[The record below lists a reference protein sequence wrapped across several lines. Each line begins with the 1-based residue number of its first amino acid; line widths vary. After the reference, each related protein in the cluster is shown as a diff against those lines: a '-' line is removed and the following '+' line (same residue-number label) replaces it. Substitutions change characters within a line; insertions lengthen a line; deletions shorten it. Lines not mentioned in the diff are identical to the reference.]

1 MLDKGLSVR
10 QAEDIL
16 EVAGAYIALDKLG
29 WGTSL
34 LTPSLEQKLA
44 CYRAANVPVYLGG
57 TLFEAFYLRGCLDA
71 YCRLV
76 DRLGLQYVEVS
87 NGTITLP
94 LEEKLRLIRHL
105 SLHFRVLSEV
115 GTKDARAALPP
126 AAWVEAVQAELKAG
140 SWKVICEARES
151 GTVGLYHPT
160 GEVREELVEALI
172 AQVEPSYLIFEAP
185 QKAQQVW
192 FVRRLGPN
200 VNLGNIA
207 PEEVL
212 PLETLRYGLRADT
225 LQEMY
230 LLAKNAPSAV
240 GSVT

>member
-16 EVAGAYIALDKLG
+16 EVAGAYIELVKLG

-76 DRLGLQYVEVS
+76 NRLGLQYVEVS

-105 SLHFRVLSEV
+105 SLHSGCL
-115 GTKDARAALPP
+115 AR
-126 AAWVEAVQAELKAG
+126 
-140 SWKVICEARES
+140 
-151 GTVGLYHPT
+151 
-160 GEVREELVEALI
+160 
-172 AQVEPSYLIFEAP
+172 
-185 QKAQQVW
+185 
-192 FVRRLGPN
+192 
-200 VNLGNIA
+200 
-207 PEEVL
+207 
-212 PLETLRYGLRADT
+212 
-225 LQEMY
+225 
-230 LLAKNAPSAV
+230 
-240 GSVT
+240 

>member
-1 MLDKGLSVR
+1 MLDCLPALPTRPQKPRTCGLTLMLDKGLSVR

-16 EVAGAYIALDKLG
+16 EVAGAYIDLVKLG

-76 DRLGLQYVEVS
+76 NRLGLQYVEVS

-105 SLHFRVLSEV
+105 SLHSGCL
-115 GTKDARAALPP
+115 AR
-126 AAWVEAVQAELKAG
+126 
-140 SWKVICEARES
+140 
-151 GTVGLYHPT
+151 
-160 GEVREELVEALI
+160 
-172 AQVEPSYLIFEAP
+172 
-185 QKAQQVW
+185 
-192 FVRRLGPN
+192 
-200 VNLGNIA
+200 
-207 PEEVL
+207 
-212 PLETLRYGLRADT
+212 
-225 LQEMY
+225 
-230 LLAKNAPSAV
+230 
-240 GSVT
+240 